1 MNKNK
6 KEKNKERK
14 IGKSRTQEAREEI
27 KKRRGG
33 RERSI
38 GSLGHEHRSVRFV
51 ILNIFPRVESRTVP
65 KKLRLKTANEK

>member
-1 MNKNK
+1 M
-6 KEKNKERK
+6 
-14 IGKSRTQEAREEI
+14 QEAREEI